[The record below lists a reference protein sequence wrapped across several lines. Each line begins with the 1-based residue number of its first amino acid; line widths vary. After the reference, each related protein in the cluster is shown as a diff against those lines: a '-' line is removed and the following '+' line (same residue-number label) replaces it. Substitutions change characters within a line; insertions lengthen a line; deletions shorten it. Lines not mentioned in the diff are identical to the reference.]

1 MWSPSNGTTPTLVLM
16 PQTRT
21 EPELETLL
29 AGLVAALDGGPP
41 VLLAEVDEAHLRR
54 HPDLALV
61 LTTSGS
67 STGRGRPVGLSAAA
81 LRASASAT
89 AERLAGP
96 GQWLLTL
103 PAEHVAGVQ
112 VLARSVLAG
121 TTPVSVPPGS
131 FRPEALAATI
141 AQMRTDVPR
150 YVSLV
155 PTQLVRVLRSERA
168 LEALR
173 SCAAVLVGGA
183 ATSTA
188 VLARARAAGLRV
200 VTTYGMTET
209 CGGCVYD
216 GVPLPGAQVRL
227 GRADR
232 VLLAGPMLAVG
243 YLDEG
248 PQPFVE
254 IDGTR
259 WLTTGDAGVL
269 ADGVLTVVGRIDD
282 VILTG
287 GVNVHPAVVEAA
299 LAGAAEV
306 AEVCVVGVP
315 DQEWGELVTAVVVP
329 APGATVSL
337 RELRDRAGGGPRAP
351 RALLEVTELPVRGP
365 GKIDRRGVAALATEA
380 LAAGRGQRH

>member
-1 MWSPSNGTTPTLVLM
+1 M
-16 PQTRT
+16 PQTRA

-29 AGLVAALDGGPP
+29 TALTAALHGGPP
-41 VLLAEVDEAHLRR
+41 LLLGEVAADRLARSGEV
-54 HPDLALV
+54 ALV

-67 STGRGRPVGLSAAA
+67 STGAGRPVGLTAAA
-81 LRASASAT
+81 LRASAAAT

-103 PAEHVAGVQ
+103 PADHVAGVQ

-121 TTPVSVPPGS
+121 TTPVRTPAGP
-131 FRPEALAATI
+131 FRPEALAAGI
-141 AQMRTDVPR
+141 ARMRTDVPR

-155 PTQLVRVLRSERA
+155 PTQLVRVLRSEPA
-168 LEALR
+168 VEALR

-183 ATSTA
+183 ALSTA
-188 VLARARAAGLRV
+188 VLTQARQAGIRV

-216 GVPLPGAQVRL
+216 GVPLRGTQVRI
-227 GRADR
+227 GEAGR

-243 YLDEG
+243 YLDDGE
-248 PQPFVE
+248 QPFVE
-254 IDGTR
+254 ADGQR
-259 WLTTGDAGVL
+259 WLATGDAGSL
-269 ADGVLTVVGRIDD
+269 TEGVLTVIGRIDD

-287 GVNVHPAVVEAA
+287 GVNVHPAAVESA
-299 LAGAAEV
+299 LAAAPEV
-306 AEVCVVGVP
+306 AEVCVVGVA
-315 DQEWGELVTAVVVP
+315 DAEWGELVTAVVVP

-337 RELRDRAGGGPRAP
+337 ADLRARTGGGPQAP
-351 RALLEVTELPVRGP
+351 RALVEVPALPLRGP
-365 GKIDRRGVAALATEA
+365 GKTDRRRTAEVAAQA